1 LGLLA
6 MLIAIAIFIYVNNKS
21 PQFMEF
27 KRSHPI
33 ISLLLIFGV
42 GYLIVGLFPSV
53 IVFLFGIL
61 LPMFLTLIHASLR
74 IRNIKNK
81 ITNQMENVGLTTTPM
96 GVLLNS
102 FGSEDL
108 IQILVIIIIV
118 LIIKFFFSSH
128 VIID

>member
-1 LGLLA
+1 
-6 MLIAIAIFIYVNNKS
+6 
-21 PQFMEF
+21 
-27 KRSHPI
+27 
-33 ISLLLIFGV
+33 
-42 GYLIVGLFPSV
+42 
-53 IVFLFGIL
+53 
-61 LPMFLTLIHASLR
+61 
-74 IRNIKNK
+74 
-81 ITNQMENVGLTTTPM
+81 MENVGLTTTPM